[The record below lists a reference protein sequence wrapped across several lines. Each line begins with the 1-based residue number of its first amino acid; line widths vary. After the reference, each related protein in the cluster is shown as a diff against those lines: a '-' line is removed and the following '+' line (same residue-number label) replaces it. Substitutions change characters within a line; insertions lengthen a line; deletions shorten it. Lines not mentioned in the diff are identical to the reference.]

1 LEEPDSIFQE
11 GSDRKEMS
19 AKQTTLEVIAPSVEE
34 AVERGLADLGLTAD
48 EVDVEVLDSGSRG
61 LFGLGG
67 RQVRVRLN
75 VKDSNFDEPKQV
87 VSTNSTE
94 PVKPL
99 VAGVPDD
106 VLNHTE
112 QVVSEL
118 LYQMKVTAQI
128 SAHYGEIDE
137 EGRQPIYVDIR
148 GNDLGILIG
157 RKAEILNALQYIV
170 NLILGKQ
177 LERWVQVIVDVEGY
191 RTRRERQIRQMASR
205 MADQAIK
212 TGKRQVLEPM
222 NAAERRLVH
231 LELRNHPDVITQSIG
246 EDPARKVTISPK

>member
-1 LEEPDSIFQE
+1 MSEEQTNLEI
-11 GSDRKEMS
+11 
-19 AKQTTLEVIAPSVEE
+19 IAPSVEE
-34 AVERGLADLGLTAD
+34 AVERGLVDLGLPA
-48 EVDVEVLDSGSRG
+48 EAVDVEVLDTGSRG

-67 RQVRVRLN
+67 RQVRVRLT
-75 VKDSNFDEPKQV
+75 VKNSNPSEPKR
-87 VSTNSTE
+87 STSPKVEDTGDH
-94 PVKPL
+94 L
-99 VAGVPDD
+99 VASDQDD
-106 VLNHTE
+106 VLNQTE

-118 LYQMKVTAQI
+118 LHKMKVTAQV
-128 SAHYGEIDE
+128 SAHYGDIDE
-137 EGRQPIYVDIR
+137 EGRQPVFVDIR

-191 RTRRERQIRQMASR
+191 RARRERQIRQMASR

-222 NAAERRLVH
+222 SASDRRIVH
-231 LELRNHPDVITQSIG
+231 LELRSHPEVITQSIG
-246 EDPARKVTISPK
+246 EDPTRKVTISPK